1 MDKPFTYIGV
11 APYGGSIRSVSLC
24 LSTGGGDAPTVH
36 QHLTPEECEEMA
48 RLLLNAAHEA
58 RQDELIPDS
67 TSMAPESPARV
78 LNQDMEEVA
87 A

>member
-1 MDKPFTYIGV
+1 MDKPFTYIGI

-36 QHLTPEECEEMA
+36 QHLTPEECEELA
-48 RLLLNAAHEA
+48 RLLMSAAHVA
-58 RQDELIPDS
+58 RQEEVTPDS
-67 TSMAPESPARV
+67 TSMAPQEVARV
-78 LNQDMEEVA
+78 SVREEEIA